1 MVVHVLAGHP
11 TNDKRQAA
19 PLIGLCGKPVSSLYV
34 RAGAR
39 SSKAICPECEAL
51 IVKSDA
57 GPPKHSQGMHEGVPA
72 SKRPDDEQSGGF
84 RG

>member
-11 TNDKRQAA
+11 TNDKRQTA
-19 PLIGLCGKPVSSLYV
+19 PLIGLCGKPISSLYV

-39 SSKAICPECEAL
+39 SSKAHICPECEAL
-51 IVKSDA
+51 IVKRGA
-57 GPPKHSQGMHEGVPA
+57 GLAKREGVPA
-72 SKRPDDEQSGGF
+72 SERPKGEHSEGH